1 MLQKTCF
8 RERGVRRETRQ
19 PGVVFERSHF
29 RLVCLMVVSLE
40 LTGTERMT
48 EREEQKDDNEDIES
62 RWGVMAV

>member
-1 MLQKTCF
+1 MLQKTHF

-40 LTGTERMT
+40 LTGSERMT